1 MGNKTKAIAVLM
13 IGTLL
18 SACVSIG
25 NKGEYKQFT
34 GQVTL
39 TGGFD
44 FERMR
49 DVDIKGSRLAG
60 DEFLAS
66 FTLPEGVW
74 TRGSR
79 RETERETHI
88 TLSAPNYY
96 GMDIQWHWLSPQGKK
111 QLIDTKSSQ
120 IPWYTG
126 VRDTTFKRIPY
137 TPTQEQLKSGDW
149 NQSGYSQRQW
159 HQHRLLGKK
168 QYYCRT
174 ILLKS
179 NNRTAW
185 NAENGVPIGNRYSYN
200 WSCPFRLTDGRD
212 AKFVIHT
219 GFFIESTNTQNK
231 AQSNAQDNQ
240 AQIEAKLAEIDAQL
254 KPIWDSLQV
263 NSKAYQ
269 FNINKE

>member
-49 DVDIKGSRLAG
+49 DVDKKGSRLAG

-96 GMDIQWHWLSPQGKK
+96 GMKIEWMWLDAINKK
-111 QLIDTKSSQ
+111 QRLEGEKAQ
-120 IPWYTG
+120 APWYTG

-149 NQSGYSQRQW
+149 NESGYPRTVWYQY
-159 HQHRLLGKK
+159 RLLGKK
-168 QYYCRT
+168 QLYCFTSLTTR
-174 ILLKS
+174 S
-179 NNRTAW
+179 NNTAW
-185 NAENGVPIGNRYSYN
+185 NAENGVPIGNSYEYSLF
-200 WSCPFRLTDGRD
+200 CPFRFTDGRD
-212 AKFVIHT
+212 GDFTIHT
-219 GFFIESTNTQNK
+219 GFFIESNNTQNK
-231 AQSNAQDNQ
+231 AQNNAQDNQ

-263 NSKAYQ
+263 NPKAYQ
-269 FNINKE
+269 FNKE